1 MGRVGRIRSSIE
13 GIFHPEQETIWKR
26 NHKSETFFAL
36 VINNL
41 IIQTHDLGFHIIGDF
56 VNPIKLQWGRDK
68 YIICEKA
75 LPRLLNHVFSGIIRW
90 MKQNDL
96 QKYFF
101 YDSLIVMAVQL
112 WLVRRPSTSK
122 ITPKIL
128 ALTKGCDDEHLI
140 KHRFQK
146 GLFLSVYKS
155 FWQKRWTRTCIQN
168 PNPRSPQI
176 WHIMTFFVYYGWTQH
191 SRINFACRRQPF
203 NSLENSHWKKLVVP
217 WV

>member
-1 MGRVGRIRSSIE
+1 
-13 GIFHPEQETIWKR
+13 
-26 NHKSETFFAL
+26 
-36 VINNL
+36 
-41 IIQTHDLGFHIIGDF
+41 
-56 VNPIKLQWGRDK
+56 
-68 YIICEKA
+68 
-75 LPRLLNHVFSGIIRW
+75 

-155 FWQKRWTRTCIQN
+155 FWQKSEQEL
-168 PNPRSPQI
+168 
-176 WHIMTFFVYYGWTQH
+176 VYKITTPGAH
-191 SRINFACRRQPF
+191 SFDI
-203 NSLENSHWKKLVVP
+203 S
-217 WV
+217 

>member
-1 MGRVGRIRSSIE
+1 MESQEWNIFSVSYKQLDYTDTWFRIPYYWRLCESNKIAMR
-13 GIFHPEQETIWKR
+13 KR
-26 NHKSETFFAL
+26 Q
-36 VINNL
+36 V
-41 IIQTHDLGFHIIGDF
+41 
-56 VNPIKLQWGRDK
+56 
-68 YIICEKA
+68 ICEKG

-140 KHRFQK
+140 KYRFQEC
-146 GLFLSVYKS
+146 LFLSVYKF
-155 FWQKRWTRTCIQN
+155 FWPKRWTRTCIQN
-168 PNPRSPQI
+168 PNSRSSQI